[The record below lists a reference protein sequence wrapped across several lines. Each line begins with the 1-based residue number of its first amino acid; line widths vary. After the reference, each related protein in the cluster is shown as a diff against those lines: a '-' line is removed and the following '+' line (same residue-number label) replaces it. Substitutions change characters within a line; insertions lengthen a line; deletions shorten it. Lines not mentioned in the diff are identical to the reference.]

1 MNDSEREYVIRVE
14 KPWKL
19 WILPGLA
26 IAYFV
31 VLLALVILRVA
42 FVINGQQYLVQDIP
56 GLIWLGAAFFVLVLL
71 IELPFFLRRRPPA
84 PEPPPEERE
93 TDLSSGM
100 MASGVMGVDDERM
113 VTAEQQQ
120 GLRVLEYSS
129 PAKSRNRGAVY
140 AKTYVPVTKGDV
152 LRIETL
158 AAEPTDL

>member
-1 MNDSEREYVIRVE
+1 MTDSEREYVIRVE

-19 WILPGLA
+19 WILPAIA

-56 GLIWLGAAFFVLVLL
+56 GLIWLGAGFFVLVLL
-71 IELPFFLRRRPPA
+71 VELPFFLRRRPPA

-93 TDLSSGM
+93 TDMATGALGSGIV
-100 MASGVMGVDDERM
+100 GLDDERM
-113 VTAEQQQ
+113 VTTEEQQ
-120 GLRVLEYSS
+120 GLRVLEYSA
-129 PAKSRNRGAVY
+129 PAKSKNRGAVY
-140 AKTYVPVTKGDV
+140 AKTYVPVTKADV
-152 LRIETL
+152 LRVETL